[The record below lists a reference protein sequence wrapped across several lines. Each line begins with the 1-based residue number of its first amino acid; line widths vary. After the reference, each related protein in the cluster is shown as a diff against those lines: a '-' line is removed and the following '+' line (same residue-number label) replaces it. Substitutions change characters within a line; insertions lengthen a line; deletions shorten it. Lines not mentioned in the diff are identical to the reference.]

1 MENSNGV
8 SGELVPKRRSEDML
22 PIDVHNS
29 KTGFHAA
36 AERKEFI
43 DLCNETIL
51 LSIGQRGIG
60 EFSS

>member
-1 MENSNGV
+1 MDV
-8 SGELVPKRRSEDML
+8 L
-22 PIDVHNS
+22 PIDVRNS

-43 DLCNETIL
+43 DLGNETML
-51 LSIGQRGIG
+51 LSIGQSGIG